1 MSVATV
7 ATVNVSLLIKE
18 AIANMPDSLNT
29 KKEIDEYYK
38 KAMKDINDKVK
49 EEEKAAKAVE
59 KADKAA
65 AKAAGDKP
73 EPKKRVKKTKPAEV
87 DDEGNEIVK
96 VKKPLNKY
104 QMFIQ
109 QQRPKVK
116 EDYPE
121 LSGEEIFTKIAEL
134 WKQHKEDIADN
145 KSDEK
150 EIKKIDEDIKKIDDE
165 IKKIDS
171 DSEADKA
178 SNDANASDSGESES
192 GNESDW
198 NESEVDEADEADDAD
213 APVAVAVV
221 ATATPSPVVVAE
233 DKKANASG
241 GKAPRKALS
250 VKPAK
255 PAKQVSK

>member
-1 MSVATV
+1 MSAAATAAFAV
-7 ATVNVSLLIKE
+7 LIKE

-38 KAMKDINDKVK
+38 KAMKDINDKMKDEKKALKKAEPKAPK
-49 EEEKAAKAVE
+49 EPKEPKAPK
-59 KADKAA
+59 
-65 AKAAGDKP
+65 
-73 EPKKRVKKTKPAEV
+73 EPKKRVKKAAKAKPVEV
-87 DDEGNEIVK
+87 DADGNEIVK

-134 WKQHKEDIADN
+134 WKQHKEGADN

-150 EIKKIDEDIKKIDDE
+150 EIKKIEKEIKKIDDE

-171 DSEADKA
+171 DSDADKA
-178 SNDANASDSGESES
+178 SDDANASDSGESKS
-192 GNESDW
+192 G
-198 NESEVDEADEADDAD
+198 NESEVDEADDAD
-213 APVAVAVV
+213 ADEVDEAVAPAVAVV
-221 ATATPSPVVVAE
+221 ATATPAPEVAAVA
-233 DKKANASG
+233 DKKVNASG

-255 PAKQVSK
+255 AAK